1 LILTGEFDIELEKKM
16 AKERHSELDN
26 SKYFMFEIGGHCVN
40 IDKSL
45 VVNKIVID
53 FIRGIS

>member
-1 LILTGEFDIELEKKM
+1 MI
-16 AKERHSELDN
+16 
-26 SKYFMFEIGGHCVN
+26 EIGGHCVN